1 MEWSLLTFEVL
12 LQQDLP
18 TLRHF
23 QRPSRRAATNHKWTS
38 LASMIAAITDEVG
51 GVFHWFQAM
60 KLYVVVIAVVVFN
73 FTLSLAQQG
82 FHTRTTIARFF
93 LLPSSDFLLPSSF
106 CFFCFGTSFNRISV
120 DVSSVACHLSP
131 VVCRRYL

>member
-1 MEWSLLTFEVL
+1 MEWSLLTLEVL
-12 LQQDLP
+12 HQQDLP

-23 QRPSRRAATNHKWTS
+23 QCPSRRAATNHKWTS

-73 FTLSLAQQG
+73 STLSLAQQG
-82 FHTRTTIARFF
+82 FHTRTTRFF
-93 LLPSSDFLLPSSF
+93 LLPSSVFFLPSSF
-106 CFFCFGTSFNRISV
+106 CLLFFFLNFIQIEF
-120 DVSSVACHLSP
+120 L
-131 VVCRRYL
+131 